1 MIQRKTLEFLKKLSA
16 NNSREWFHANRALYD
31 AARADVAEFV
41 TLLLGEMSKFDHT
54 LTGVEAEDCLFRIF
68 RDTRFSREK
77 TPYKTNFGSFMK
89 SGGRTTPGAGYYL
102 HIEPG
107 NSFVSGG
114 IYMPPAPLL
123 LAIRTAIARDPAP
136 FKKIIAAPAL
146 VKLFGGLSGETLL
159 TAPKGFPRDHPE
171 IELLRYKHYMVF
183 REIPEKT
190 VLSKEFASVCIEAFM
205 AMRKFNAY
213 LNEVMGL

>member
-1 MIQRKTLEFLKKLSA
+1 
-16 NNSREWFHANRALYD
+16 
-31 AARADVAEFV
+31 
-41 TLLLGEMSKFDHT
+41 
-54 LTGVEAEDCLFRIF
+54 
-68 RDTRFSREK
+68 
-77 TPYKTNFGSFMK
+77 MK
-89 SGGRTTPGAGYYL
+89 SGGRATPGAGYYL

-146 VKLFGGLSGETLL
+146 VNLFGGLSGETLV

-171 IELLRYKHYMVF
+171 IELLKYKHYMVF
-183 REIPEKT
+183 RGVSEKT

-205 AMRKFNAY
+205 AMRTFNSY